1 MLINNTMYLDH
12 NVLQIYFPTSQKHSN
27 IPSPLCHLFIYCFFL
42 LLLLVGWLPTELVL
56 LVGMSLTL
64 CRQL

>member
-27 IPSPLCHLFIYCFFL
+27 IPSPLCHLFIYCFFFVVV
-42 LLLLVGWLPTELVL
+42 VGWLVTY
-56 LVGMSLTL
+56 
-64 CRQL
+64 